1 MYANFGEKTK
11 DKRKIS
17 MFLTIKEAIYSYKNG
32 CKAKCE
38 MSAGLTLGKAFFAGM
53 MIGLGAAGSSVAAHN
68 IANVGIARLIAAV
81 VFPVGLMMVIL
92 MGAELFTGDC
102 LLAIGLPEKDISVS
116 QFIRTLVLVY
126 FGNLIGGVVLSGL
139 IVMSGQLD
147 YSGGLLGAYTIK
159 VALGKVGLTP
169 MKALCSGILCNVLVC
184 AAVIMAVCAKDVT
197 GKLLVSFF
205 VIMLFV
211 TAGFE
216 HCVANMYYITAGLMA
231 KANPTY
237 VSVAMDTYGLGADQ
251 LSMLNLK
258 NMIVNNLIPV
268 TIGNII
274 GGSCFVGL
282 PFYFFNKNK
291 AEAKVIKEENKISE
305 LRNDFTPGIAR

>member
-1 MYANFGEKTK
+1 
-11 DKRKIS
+11 
-17 MFLTIKEAIYSYKNG
+17 MFLTIKEAVETYKNG
-32 CKAKCE
+32 CKGKCS
-38 MSAGLTLGKAFFAGM
+38 MSAGLTLGKSFFAGM

-68 IANVGIARLIAAV
+68 IGNVGLARLVAAA

-102 LLAIGLPEKDISVS
+102 LLAIGLPEKNISKME
-116 QFIRTLVLVY
+116 FTRALVLVY
-126 FGNLIGGVVLSGL
+126 IGNLIGGIVLSAL
-139 IVMSGQLD
+139 VVMSGQLD
-147 YSGGLLGAYTIK
+147 YSNGLLGAYTIK

-169 MKALCSGILCNVLVC
+169 VKAISSGILCNVLVC

-197 GKLLVSFF
+197 GKLFVSFF

-211 TAGFE
+211 TSGYE

-231 KANPTY
+231 KANPAY
-237 VSVAMDTYGLGADQ
+237 VSAAIENYGLTIEQ
-251 LSMLNLK
+251 LDALNIK

-282 PFYFFNKNK
+282 PFYYFNKNR
-291 AEAKVIKEENKISE
+291 EAK
-305 LRNDFTPGIAR
+305 

>member
-1 MYANFGEKTK
+1 MTLN
-11 DKRKIS
+11 
-17 MFLTIKEAIYSYKNG
+17 IKEAIAVYRNG
-32 CKAKCE
+32 CKGKCG
-38 MSAGLTLGKAFFAGM
+38 MSAGLTICKSIFAGL
-53 MIGLGAAGSSVAAHN
+53 MIGLGAAASSVAAHN
-68 IANVGIARLIAAV
+68 ITNVGIARLTAAC

-102 LLAIGLPEKDISVS
+102 LIVVGLPEKEVTPV
-116 QFIRTLVLVY
+116 QVVRTLILVY
-126 FGNLIGGVVLSGL
+126 LGNLIGGVLLSWL

-147 YSGGLLGAYTIK
+147 YSNGLLGAYTIK
-159 VALGKVGLTP
+159 VALGKVCLTP
-169 MKALCSGILCNVLVC
+169 SKAIASGVLCNILVC
-184 AAVIMAVCAKDVT
+184 AAVVMALCAKDVT

-231 KANPTY
+231 KYNPVY
-237 VSVAMDTYGLGADQ
+237 VAAAMEQYGLHSDQ
-251 LSMLNLK
+251 IELLNVA
-258 NMIVNNLIPV
+258 NMIVKNLIPV

-282 PFYFFNKNK
+282 SFYYMNREK
-291 AEAKVIKEENKISE
+291 
-305 LRNDFTPGIAR
+305 LMC

>member
-1 MYANFGEKTK
+1 
-11 DKRKIS
+11 
-17 MFLTIKEAIYSYKNG
+17 MFLTIKEAIETYKNG
-32 CKAKCE
+32 CKGKCT
-38 MSAGLTLGKAFFAGM
+38 MSLGLTLGKSFFAGL

-68 IANVGIARLIAAV
+68 IANVGVARLTAAV

-102 LLAIGLPEKDISVS
+102 LLAIGLPEKDITPW
-116 QFIRTLVLVY
+116 QFIRTLIAVY
-126 FGNLIGGVVLSGL
+126 FGNLIGGVFLSWL
-139 IVMSGQLD
+139 IVLSGQLD
-147 YSGGLLGAYTIK
+147 YSNGLLGAYTIK
-159 VALGKVGLTP
+159 VALGKACITP
-169 MKALCSGILCNVLVC
+169 AKGISSGILCNILVC
-184 AAVIMAVCAKDVT
+184 AAVIMAVCAKDVS

-211 TAGFE
+211 TSGFE

-237 VSVAMDTYGLGADQ
+237 VSVAMETCGLQASQ
-251 LSMLNLK
+251 LDMLSIK

-282 PFYFFNKNK
+282 PFYYFNRTKK
-291 AEAKVIKEENKISE
+291 
-305 LRNDFTPGIAR
+305 

>member
-1 MYANFGEKTK
+1 MSYQMLSIK
-11 DKRKIS
+11 DAV
-17 MFLTIKEAIYSYKNG
+17 TAYKDG

-38 MSAGLTLGKAFFAGM
+38 MSTGLTLGKAFFAGM

-68 IANVGIARLIAAV
+68 IANVGVARLVAAV

-102 LLAIGLPEKDISVS
+102 LLAVGLPEKNISPL

-126 FGNLIGGVVLSGL
+126 LGNLIGGVVLSWM
-139 IVMSGQLD
+139 IIASGQLD
-147 YSGGLLGAYTIK
+147 YTSGLLGAYTIK
-159 VALGKVGLTP
+159 VALAKSTLTFG
-169 MKALCSGILCNVLVC
+169 KALTSGILCNILVC

-197 GKLLVSFF
+197 GKLFVSFF

-211 TAGFE
+211 TSGFE

-237 VSVAMDTYGLGADQ
+237 VSVAMETYGITADQ

>member
-1 MYANFGEKTK
+1 ML
-11 DKRKIS
+11 
-17 MFLTIKEAIYSYKNG
+17 LTIKEAIYTYKNG
-32 CKAKCE
+32 CKGKCT
-38 MSAGLTLGKAFFAGM
+38 MSAGLTLGKSFFAGL

-68 IANVGIARLIAAV
+68 IANVGLARFIAAV

-102 LLAIGLPEKDISVS
+102 LLAIGLPEKDITIW
-116 QFIRTLVLVY
+116 QFVRTLVLVY
-126 FGNLIGGVVLSGL
+126 LGNLVGGVILSAL

-147 YSGGLLGAYTIK
+147 YSGGMLGAYTIK

-169 MKALCSGILCNVLVC
+169 MKAISSGILCNILVC

-211 TAGFE
+211 TAGYE

-231 KANPTY
+231 KANPSY
-237 VSVAMDTYGLGADQ
+237 VAAAMEAYGLSAEQ
-251 LSMLNLK
+251 LDLLNVK

-291 AEAKVIKEENKISE
+291 A
-305 LRNDFTPGIAR
+305 

>member
-1 MYANFGEKTK
+1 MYLSIK
-11 DKRKIS
+11 DAV
-17 MFLTIKEAIYSYKNG
+17 TAYKDG

-38 MSAGLTLGKAFFAGM
+38 MSTGLTLGKAFFAGM

-68 IANVGIARLIAAV
+68 IANVGVARLVAAV

-102 LLAIGLPEKDISVS
+102 LLAVGLPEKNISPL

-126 FGNLIGGVVLSGL
+126 LGNLIGGVVLSWM
-139 IVMSGQLD
+139 IIASGQLD
-147 YSGGLLGAYTIK
+147 YTSGLLGAYTIK
-159 VALGKVGLTP
+159 VALAKSTLTFG
-169 MKALCSGILCNVLVC
+169 KALTSGILCNILVC

-197 GKLLVSFF
+197 GKLFVSFF

-211 TAGFE
+211 TSGFE

-237 VSVAMDTYGLGADQ
+237 VSVAMETYGITADQ
-251 LSMLNLK
+251 LSMLNIG
-258 NMIVNNLIPV
+258 NMIVKNLIPV

-274 GGSCFVGL
+274 GGSCFIGL
-282 PFYFFNKNK
+282 PFYYFNRT
-291 AEAKVIKEENKISE
+291 KVK
-305 LRNDFTPGIAR
+305 

>member
-1 MYANFGEKTK
+1 ML
-11 DKRKIS
+11 
-17 MFLTIKEAIYSYKNG
+17 LTIKEAIYTYKNG
-32 CKAKCE
+32 CKGKCT
-38 MSAGLTLGKAFFAGM
+38 MSAGLTLGKSFFAGL

-68 IANVGIARLIAAV
+68 IANVGLARFIAAV

-102 LLAIGLPEKDISVS
+102 LLAIGLPEKDITIW
-116 QFIRTLVLVY
+116 QFVRTLVLVY
-126 FGNLIGGVVLSGL
+126 LGNLVGGVILSAL

-147 YSGGLLGAYTIK
+147 YSGGMLGAYTIK

-169 MKALCSGILCNVLVC
+169 MKAISSGILCNILVC

-211 TAGFE
+211 TAGYE

-231 KANPTY
+231 KANPSY
-237 VSVAMDTYGLGADQ
+237 VAAAMEAYGLSVEQ
-251 LSMLNLK
+251 LDLLNVR

-274 GGSCFVGL
+274 GGACFVGL

-291 AEAKVIKEENKISE
+291 A
-305 LRNDFTPGIAR
+305 

>member
-1 MYANFGEKTK
+1 
-11 DKRKIS
+11 
-17 MFLTIKEAIYSYKNG
+17 MFLTIKEAIENYKNG
-32 CKAKCE
+32 CKNKCT
-38 MSAGLTLGKAFFAGM
+38 MSTGLTIGKSFFAGM

-68 IANVGIARLIAAV
+68 IANVGLARLTAAV

-102 LLAIGLPEKDISVS
+102 LLAIGLPEKDISIK
-116 QFIRTLVLVY
+116 QFIRTLILVY
-126 FGNLIGGVVLSGL
+126 LGNFIGGIVLSL
-139 IVMSGQLD
+139 LVVMSGQLD

-159 VALGKVGLTP
+159 VALGKVGLSP
-169 MKALCSGILCNVLVC
+169 MKSLSSGILCNILVC
-184 AAVIMAVCAKDVT
+184 AAVIMAVCAKDIS

-211 TAGFE
+211 TSGFE

-231 KANPTY
+231 KVNPTY
-237 VSVAMDTYGLGADQ
+237 ISAAMENYGITAEQ
-251 LSMLNLK
+251 LDLLNIK
-258 NMIVNNLIPV
+258 TMIINNLIPV

-282 PFYFFNKNK
+282 PFYYFNRNK
-291 AEAKVIKEENKISE
+291 KES
-305 LRNDFTPGIAR
+305 